1 MSATGLDVFDKTLQ
15 TTNSWLDEISQTLGP
30 DRKLAWKVLSIVL
43 HKLRDRI
50 PVDLSAHLGAELP
63 LLVRGTYY
71 GSVRAVE
78 AAKRL
83 GFGPLR
89 RRGRE
94 GTFRRAASQ
103 PEKGDPGCVFSSLPP
118 CPTRPDREGAARVA
132 RGLAR
137 VVDLGRGKGG
147 PAARARGTRP
157 LSSLKPCTFRAGSNP
172 TRSLT
177 RAG

>member
-71 GSVRAVE
+71 D
-78 AAKRL
+78 
-83 GFGPLR
+83 
-89 RRGRE
+89 
-94 GTFRRAASQ
+94 Q
-103 PEKGDPGCVFSSLPP
+103 
-118 CPTRPDREGAARVA
+118 PDREGAARVA
-132 RGLAR
+132 RGRAR
-137 VVDLGRGKGG
+137 VVALGRGKRG
-147 PAARARGTRP
+147 PTARARGTRP

>member
-50 PVDLSAHLGAELP
+50 PVDLSAFRGRTAASGAGHIL
-63 LLVRGTYY
+63 R
-71 GSVRAVE
+71 SVRAVE

-94 GTFRRAASQ
+94 GPFRRAASQ

-118 CPTRPDREGAARVA
+118 CPTRPDREGAARLA
-132 RGLAR
+132 QGLAR
-137 VVDLGRGKGG
+137 VVDLGRGKCR
-147 PAARARGTRP
+147 PAA
-157 LSSLKPCTFRAGSNP
+157 
-172 TRSLT
+172 
-177 RAG
+177 